1 MLAFL
6 LACNTI
12 PSMPTTKEINY
23 VMQLVGENEA
33 VALTN
38 VFNLLRGIAKQGI
51 WQKRDGTL
59 VYTDDL
65 DLETIDQAV
74 LDIFTG
80 DYAMRCL
87 SRQNG
92 GVNPTRAALFN
103 QYVVHTLTIIL
114 KKLAALR
121 PTNPRKCAALLK
133 LIKEEFVVYL
143 MQL

>member
-1 MLAFL
+1 
-6 LACNTI
+6 
-12 PSMPTTKEINY
+12 MPTTKEINY
-23 VMQLVGENEA
+23 AMQLVEENEA

-38 VFNLLRGIAKQGI
+38 VFNILQGIAKQGI
-51 WQKRDGTL
+51 WKKRDETL

-65 DLETIDQAV
+65 DLETIDQTI

-80 DYAMRCL
+80 DYALLCL
-87 SRQNG
+87 SLQNG

-121 PTNPRKCAALLK
+121 STNPRKCAALLK
-133 LIKEEFVVYL
+133 LIKEEFAVYL